1 MKKVIRVGTRGS
13 TLAVKQ
19 TELVLKRIKEK
30 NPYIEFEIV
39 KITTK
44 GDKMV
49 DKPVEMLGG
58 KGVFVKEIEKALLRG
73 EIDMAV
79 HSMKDMPYET
89 VPGLLL
95 IPVLERENPQDV
107 LVSRGKVPLKDLRGG
122 AKIATSSLRRK
133 AQITRLAPH
142 VEVIPIRGNIE
153 TRINKME
160 EQNLDGLI
168 LAASGLI
175 RLGLTEIITEYF
187 PTDVMVPAAW
197 QGILAVE
204 FREDFY
210 EVFNKT
216 LYPYLYNKKTQI
228 EAEIERKFLKI
239 FGVDCRTPFGV
250 YANYLEDGKV
260 HVNLFLEKG
269 EKFFKKNFIADIK
282 NIDEAIDRL
291 IKEFGDE
298 I

>member
-107 LVSRGKVPLKDLRGG
+107 LVSRDKVPLKDLRGG

-153 TRINKME
+153 TRIDKMK

-210 EVFNKT
+210 DVFKT
-216 LYPYLYNKKTQI
+216 IYPYLYNKKTQI
-228 EAEIERKFLKI
+228 EAEIERKFLKA
-239 FGVDCRTPFGV
+239 FGVDCKTPFGV
-250 YANYLEDGKV
+250 YASYLENGKV
-260 HVNLFLEKG
+260 NINLFLKKG
-269 EKFFKKNFIADIK
+269 KEAFKKNLTVNEKD
-282 NIDEAIDRL
+282 IDRTIDAL
-291 IKEFGDE
+291 IKEFGDR